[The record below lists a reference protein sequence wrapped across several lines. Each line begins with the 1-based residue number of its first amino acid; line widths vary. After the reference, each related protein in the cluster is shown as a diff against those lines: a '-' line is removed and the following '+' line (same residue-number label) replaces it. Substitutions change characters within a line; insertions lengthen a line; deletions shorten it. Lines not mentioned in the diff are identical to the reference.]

1 MRGRT
6 GLYDTADIQ
15 QYVRAHKVGAAD
27 VAQGIAETIDAVREC
42 RNEKSRALG
51 LCSGRSE

>member
-27 VAQGIAETIDAVREC
+27 VAQGIAESDRCSARVPERE
-42 RNEKSRALG
+42 E
-51 LCSGRSE
+51 